1 MSKRTVEADVTK
13 KAVSEKARKKSA
25 GRAKAAVAVVAGP
38 KSTDIKRE
46 RSRRRI
52 KDAARKV
59 FAKKGFDAANV
70 SDIVKRV
77 KMSQGSFYY
86 HFPDKKSVLTEMISE
101 FFGELKLV
109 TTEWMRTTDSASE
122 IAASFARRIAALLY
136 ENRELARIIMT
147 ETHNPDPEI
156 RGLIREFYS
165 YMYGQTELGLELGMR
180 LGLVRPLDAR
190 IVSVALIGMIE
201 QVVAEQLDD
210 GVAVDVDRI
219 IKEITELQN
228 RGIRPG
234 KK

>member
-1 MSKRTVEADVTK
+1 MAGKATVNQAKTGTAEAPRN
-13 KAVSEKARKKSA
+13 S
-25 GRAKAAVAVVAGP
+25 
-38 KSTDIKRE
+38 DIRRE

-52 KDAARKV
+52 KDAARKI

-70 SDIVKRV
+70 SDIVKSV

-101 FFGELKLV
+101 FFGELKRV
-109 TTEWMRTTDSASE
+109 TAEWMGTTSSATE
-122 IAASFARRIAALLY
+122 IADEFAHRIATLLY

-156 RGLIREFYS
+156 RGLIKEFYE
-165 YMYGQTELGLELGMR
+165 YIYGQTQRGLELGIR
-180 LGLVRPLDAR
+180 LGLVRKLDAR

-201 QVVAEQLDD
+201 QVVAESLS
-210 GVAVDVDRI
+210 GKGAVDI
-219 IKEITELQN
+219 ECAIKEITELQN
-228 RGIRPG
+228 RGIRPE